1 MRKERFHEQRR
12 SKLMPQGDGP
22 FQIIERIIDNAY
34 KVDLP
39 GESTFN
45 VTALSLFNI
54 GDDSRSNPF
63 EERGDDATSA
73 PKDPLEVK
81 HTIVSY
87 FEKLLGGFNSDLV
100 LILLFFLGLFLKDY
114 LPFKV

>member
-1 MRKERFHEQRR
+1 MRKKRFPEQRR

-45 VTALSLFNI
+45 VTALFLFNI

>member
-1 MRKERFHEQRR
+1 
-12 SKLMPQGDGP
+12 
-22 FQIIERIIDNAY
+22 
-34 KVDLP
+34 VDLP

-63 EERGDDATSA
+63 EERGDDATST
-73 PKDPLEVK
+73 PNDPLEVK